1 MNKSLLRIYIVV
13 VSVSSLARFLYP
25 ICTHAYEGPISSH
38 CGAPG
43 VSHPTA
49 MSAVWDCVMKDV
61 VMLRI
66 LSVSVKN

>member
-1 MNKSLLRIYIVV
+1 MRDPYHH
-13 VSVSSLARFLYP
+13 
-25 ICTHAYEGPISSH
+25 T
-38 CGAPG
+38 GAPG

>member
-1 MNKSLLRIYIVV
+1 MFIVYNIQIYMY
-13 VSVSSLARFLYP
+13 A
-25 ICTHAYEGPISSH
+25 HEGDEGPIASH
-38 CGAPG
+38 CSAPG

-49 MSAVWDCVMKDV
+49 VSAVWDCVMKDV